1 MRRSATKKMERGSRL
16 QSGFGCDC
24 KDTAEESFSVPM
36 GLSGS
41 THVLNVIDL
50 YTKKRYLYYV
60 IIKKKENFN
69 NACISLICICSAQLD
84 NNQTQQLDSRNGC
97 HCHSRGH
104 LVSLTLI

>member
-1 MRRSATKKMERGSRL
+1 MKVERGSRL
-16 QSGFGCDC
+16 KRGFGCDC

-41 THVLNVIDL
+41 THVLNAIDL

-69 NACISLICICSAQLD
+69 NACLSLIFCIARLD
-84 NNQTQQLDSRNGC
+84 NNQTQQLDSRNNC

-104 LVSLTLI
+104 LVSLTLFGLFGSL